1 MNRMGAKEGP
11 TGGDAASE
19 GRLSALRRA
28 GRASMSR
35 RASDVSGAVK
45 NFDAKSA
52 VDAMLDAP
60 SSLKREW
67 QRTGAIGV
75 ITRFPLLTVLAF
87 FGMTLFFVS
96 HSGFLDNTQ
105 FDRDPDNPA
114 LNVNGDM
121 EVYLPDGS
129 EVSALISMV
138 EEDWTTDVMVIY
150 IESNN
155 NNITAINIKF
165 ITVIHN

>member
-1 MNRMGAKEGP
+1 MGKEDGSA
-11 TGGDAASE
+11 GGDASSE

-35 RASDVSGAVK
+35 RASEVSGAVK

-60 SSLKREW
+60 SSLRREW
-67 QRTGAIGV
+67 ERTGAIGA

-96 HSGFLDNTQ
+96 HSGFLD
-105 FDRDPDNPA
+105 
-114 LNVNGDM
+114 L
-121 EVYLPDGS
+121 S
-129 EVSALISMV
+129 LIH
-138 EEDWTTDVMVIY
+138 I
-150 IESNN
+150 
-155 NNITAINIKF
+155 
-165 ITVIHN
+165 